1 MMQRRIA
8 LAVVT
13 GILISLPAAAAPNI
27 VLPRPGQVGIG
38 VQGQFG
44 MLAKSGDMGSGLEG
58 DLGKGFSNG
67 PGLGI
72 RLRYRLRYERA
83 IGLSFEGHQLNTRVV
98 LPADTAFSKLS
109 LITSG
114 VEIYQLFGTRDR
126 TTRMLSVGAGLAQPS
141 VEQNDGVTNYLLEDG
156 LYVSA
161 GAGLERFFF
170 RSWAFDL
177 STRYFAIFQNAKT
190 NHDFQAQAG
199 LIFYASY

>member
-1 MMQRRIA
+1 MMHRRIA
-8 LAVVT
+8 IAVVT
-13 GILISLPAAAAPNI
+13 GVLMSLSAIATAAPNI
-27 VLPRPGQVGIG
+27 VLPRPGQIGIG
-38 VQGQFG
+38 IQGQYG
-44 MLAKSGDMGSGLEG
+44 MLAKSGDMGNE
-58 DLGKGFSNG
+58 FSNG

-72 RLRYRLRYERA
+72 RLRYRLRFERA
-83 IGLSFEGHQLNTRVV
+83 IGLSFEGHQIDSRVV
-98 LPADTAFSKLS
+98 VPADTAFRKLS
-109 LITSG
+109 LIMSG

-126 TTRMLSVGAGLAQPS
+126 TTRMLSVGVGLAQPS

-190 NHDFQAQAG
+190 NHDFQAQLG

>member
-1 MMQRRIA
+1 MTLRHMS
-8 LAVVT
+8 LAVVI
-13 GILISLPAAAAPNI
+13 GILVSLPAAVSAAPNI

-44 MLAKSGDMGSGLEG
+44 MLAKSGD
-58 DLGKGFSNG
+58 LGERFSNG

-83 IGLSFEGHQLNTRVV
+83 IGLSFEAHQLDSRVV
-98 LPADTAFSKLS
+98 GVAGDTTLRSLKL
-109 LITSG
+109 IMSG

-126 TTRMLSVGAGLAQPS
+126 TTRMLSVGVGLAQSSAELNSDETIYP
-141 VEQNDGVTNYLLEDG
+141 DDG

-170 RSWAFDL
+170 RSWAYDL
-177 STRYFAIFQNAKT
+177 STRYFAIFQHGKT
-190 NHDFQAQAG
+190 NHDFQAQLG

>member
-13 GILISLPAAAAPNI
+13 GILMSLSTAAAAPNI

-44 MLAKSGDMGSGLEG
+44 MLAKSGDLG
-58 DLGKGFSNG
+58 DLFSNG

-72 RLRYRLRYERA
+72 RLRYRMRFERA
-83 IGLSFEGHQLNTRVV
+83 VGLSFEAHQFDSRVIGV
-98 LPADTAFSKLS
+98 QGDTTIRKLT
-109 LITSG
+109 LIMSG

-126 TTRMLSVGAGLAQPS
+126 TTRMVSVGAGLAQASAELNSDETIYP
-141 VEQNDGVTNYLLEDG
+141 DDG

-161 GAGLERFFF
+161 GAGIERFFF
-170 RSWAFDL
+170 RSWAYDL
-177 STRYFAIFQNAKT
+177 STRYFAVFQHGKT